1 MLKWNRGVKPPSTA
15 QTGRLGAVLFFLG
28 LRPGSVLNDARR
40 GCAPSS
46 ALLPVRRA
54 LRPSTPGD
62 FLPDEKV
69 TKESPRGGS
78 PLGTPL
84 GGHYHPPSNASV
96 APPRKG
102 CHPMQLNFPEDAAD
116 SLPPQPIPLGQKAGG
131 SKGARPPSPEV
142 QEPGGSWRIFG
153 DFLFVRKSPGARG
166 GAPASREECR
176 GGHRPPRKVRGS
188 RSVTAA
194 APAGK
199 RKICIISFV
208 WTYNQK
214 KER

>member
-15 QTGRLGAVLFFLG
+15 QRGGWRRLFFWG
-28 LRPGSVLNDARR
+28 LRPGPVALAVGPCLHARR

-46 ALLPVRRA
+46 ALLPMRRA

-131 SKGARPPSPEV
+131 SKGAEVKAERFYFRPLRRRSRNQEV
-142 QEPGGSWRIFG
+142 PGESLVTF
-153 DFLFVRKSPGARG
+153 FL
-166 GAPASREECR
+166 
-176 GGHRPPRKVRGS
+176 
-188 RSVTAA
+188 
-194 APAGK
+194 
-199 RKICIISFV
+199 
-208 WTYNQK
+208 
-214 KER
+214 

>member
-15 QTGRLGAVLFFLG
+15 QTGGWGRSFF
-28 LRPGSVLNDARR
+28 SW

-46 ALLPVRRA
+46 ALLPMRRA
-54 LRPSTPGD
+54 LRPSKGD
-62 FLPDEKV
+62 GVRLCLTLLPDEKV

-116 SLPPQPIPLGQKAGG
+116 SLPPQPIPLGQKAGR
-131 SKGARPPSPEV
+131 SKGAEVKAERFYFRPLRRRSRDQEV
-142 QEPGGSWRIFG
+142 PGES
-153 DFLFVRKSPGARG
+153 L
-166 GAPASREECR
+166 
-176 GGHRPPRKVRGS
+176 
-188 RSVTAA
+188 VTFF
-194 APAGK
+194 
-199 RKICIISFV
+199 S
-208 WTYNQK
+208 
-214 KER
+214 